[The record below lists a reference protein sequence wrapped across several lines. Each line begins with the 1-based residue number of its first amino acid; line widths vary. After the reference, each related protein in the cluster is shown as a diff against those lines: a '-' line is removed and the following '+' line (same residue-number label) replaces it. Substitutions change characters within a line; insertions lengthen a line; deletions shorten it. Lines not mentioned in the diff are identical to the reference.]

1 MLVTIC
7 IFFISLTIDAYIFY
21 YTTTLESFATSDMR
35 AKLHVLLQGNRI
47 HAQIYPP
54 DHVQFKPLIEE
65 GKVYNLSYFRV
76 RASRQYRPVNND
88 HMINFTKWTSVEE
101 VVEIPPAFPMYTYS
115 LTPLDQLPPRA
126 DDTTFFT
133 GISVYIQKV
142 MVLVHR
148 HNLITCRHLPMQMS
162 LV

>member
-1 MLVTIC
+1 M
-7 IFFISLTIDAYIFY
+7 IFY

-88 HMINFTKWTSVEE
+88 HTINFTKWTSVEE

-115 LTPLDQLPPRA
+115 LTPLYQLPPRA
-126 DDTTFFT
+126 QDATFFT
-133 GISVYIQKV
+133 GISVYV
-142 MVLVHR
+142 RRL
-148 HNLITCRHLPMQMS
+148 
-162 LV
+162 